1 VRTFRAGLVL
11 LTAIVLQAAVVS
23 RLDIFGVH
31 ADILVLVPIAVAL
44 VDGPERGAMAGFVAG
59 LAVDLLS
66 TTPFGLTA
74 LAYSVV
80 GFVVGTFQHGVL
92 RNSVVLPIASAVL
105 GSALGVLLWAVTAT
119 VVGVEGLLDEDLVA
133 IVVVVSVTSG
143 ILVKPAVRIA
153 RWVDG
158 GQPIEHG
165 HRLRVGWR

>member
-1 VRTFRAGLVL
+1 MRSMRAALVL

-23 RLDIFGVH
+23 RLDVFGAH

-74 LAYSVV
+74 LSYSVV
-80 GFVVGTFQHGVL
+80 GFVVGAFQHGVL
-92 RNSVVLPIASAVL
+92 RASVALPVASAVL
-105 GSALGVLLWAVTAT
+105 GAALGVALWALTAT
-119 VVGVEGLLDEDLVA
+119 VIGQEGLLDGELLVVTA
-133 IVVVVSVTSG
+133 VVAVCAG
-143 ILVKPAVRIA
+143 LLVMPAVRIA

-158 GQPIEHG
+158 GQHLEPS
-165 HRLRVGWR
+165 RRVRMGWR

>member
-1 VRTFRAGLVL
+1 MRVFRASLVL

-23 RLDIFGVH
+23 RLGMFGAH
-31 ADILVLVPIAVAL
+31 ADLLVLVPIAVAL

-80 GFVVGTFQHGVL
+80 GFVVGAFQHGVL
-92 RNSVVLPIASAVL
+92 RNSVVLPVASAML
-105 GSALGVLLWAVTAT
+105 GAALGVALWALTAT
-119 VVGVEGLLDEDLVA
+119 VVGEEGLLDGDLLVITA
-133 IVVVVSVTSG
+133 VVSVCAG
-143 ILVKPAVRIA
+143 ILVMPAVRVA

-158 GQPIEHG
+158 SPSADPVN
-165 HRLRVGWR
+165 RLRVGWR

>member
-1 VRTFRAGLVL
+1 MRSLRAGLVL

-23 RLDIFGVH
+23 RLGIFGAH

-80 GFVVGTFQHGVL
+80 GFVVGAFQHGVL
-92 RNSVVLPIASAVL
+92 RNSVVLPVASAVL
-105 GSALGVLLWAVTAT
+105 GAALGVVVWALTAT
-119 VVGVEGLLDEDLVA
+119 VIGQEGLLDEELLVVIA
-133 IVVVVSVTSG
+133 VVSVWAG
-143 ILVKPAVRIA
+143 ILVMPAVRIA

-158 GQPIEHG
+158 GAPVESRQ
-165 HRLRVGWR
+165 RLRVGWR

>member
-1 VRTFRAGLVL
+1 MRALRAGLVL

-23 RLDIFGVH
+23 RLDVFGAH

-80 GFVVGTFQHGVL
+80 GFVVGAFQHGML

-105 GSALGVLLWAVTAT
+105 GAALGVVLWAVAAT
-119 VVGVEGLLDEDLVA
+119 VVGVEGLLDTDLLVIVA
-133 IVVVVSVTSG
+133 VVSVSAG

-158 GQPIEHG
+158 GQPFEHG
-165 HRLRVGWR
+165 HRLRMGWR

>member
-1 VRTFRAGLVL
+1 MRAFRATLVL
-11 LTAIVLQAAVVS
+11 LTAIVVQAAVVS
-23 RLDIFGVH
+23 RLGMFGAH

-92 RNSVVLPIASAVL
+92 RNSVVLPVASAVL
-105 GSALGVLLWAVTAT
+105 GAALGVMVWALTAT
-119 VVGVEGLLDEDLVA
+119 VVGEEGLLDGELLVVTA
-133 IVVVVSVTSG
+133 VVSVWAG
-143 ILVKPAVRIA
+143 ILVMPAVRIA

-158 GQPIEHG
+158 APQVDPG
-165 HRLRVGWR
+165 HRLRMGWR

>member
-1 VRTFRAGLVL
+1 MRAFRAGLVL

-23 RLDIFGVH
+23 RLDVFGAH

-80 GFVVGTFQHGVL
+80 GFVVGAFQHGML

-105 GSALGVLLWAVTAT
+105 GAALGVVLWAVAAT
-119 VVGVEGLLDEDLVA
+119 VVGVEGLLDSDLLVIVA
-133 IVVVVSVTSG
+133 VVSVWAG
-143 ILVKPAVRIA
+143 ILVKPAVRVA

-158 GQPIEHG
+158 GQPLEHG
-165 HRLRVGWR
+165 HRLRMGWR